1 MRPDAEL
8 RHARATTHRVS
19 RTFGLA
25 CRLLPRAV
33 RDDVYRLYLVFR
45 TIDDLVDSGAPEA
58 AQRVAALIAWAEGRV
73 PAETPETAILASID
87 ARIPLPRVAMRD
99 FAAGMDSDLSR
110 CSIQTDADLNRYCY
124 QVAGTVGLMMCT
136 VLGGDDS
143 AQPAA
148 VALGSAMQLTN
159 ILRDIDEDAAAG
171 RRYLPPAAGPLEPG
185 RRDETLRAQI
195 RRADALFDS
204 GLAGVRRLPRG
215 RLAIRA
221 AGVMYR
227 EILRQI
233 ERDGLGARAGRSHV
247 GTRRKVWVVT
257 RAVLDARGGHES
269 RRSGR
274 LHLGEVQDLR

>member
-1 MRPDAEL
+1 MPPDAQL
-8 RHARATTHRVS
+8 RRARATTHQVS

-45 TIDDLVDSGAPEA
+45 TIDDLVDTGAPEA
-58 AQRVAALIAWAEGRV
+58 AERVAALIAWSEGRAQ
-73 PAETPETAILASID
+73 AETPETSILD
-87 ARIPLPRVAMRD
+87 AVDSRVPLPRTALRD
-99 FAAGMDSDLSR
+99 FAAGMRTDLTHAL
-110 CSIQTDADLNRYCY
+110 IETDADLDRYCY

-136 VLGGDDS
+136 VLGGDD
-143 AQPAA
+143 AAHPAA

-159 ILRDIDEDAAAG
+159 ILRDIDEDRAAG
-171 RRYLPPAAGPLEPG
+171 RRYLPPRAGPLMPG
-185 RRDETLRAQI
+185 RRAEVLRAEI
-195 RRADALFDS
+195 RRADELYES
-204 GLAGVRRLPRG
+204 GLAGVAQLPRG